1 MSTVKPPHRPGR
13 ALVPVPRHT
22 AIMLRPADLRRPTRR
37 RLRAWLA
44 NAAKLTTSLR
54 TLAINAVVIVGIAV
68 LVAGVWTQIKP
79 RMLVEPV
86 QLPSVLL
93 KDGYKEDGVQRILA
107 GKLESIEQT
116 AFGTVPAPIGRNIDA
131 DTRQPDLTIPDTGVS
146 LGQIVQSLR
155 ELIKRD
161 QYVTS
166 EIIGSGQMLTFHVT
180 VLDPAQ
186 RLLSDDGEA
195 QPPDRLDALITDGA
209 QRALKLGNPYMY
221 ASWLSAKERD
231 TCYADPTQCG
241 FPLSGEA
248 YQGIVDNGPSDPFA
262 KWALLALSKI
272 DEDRGDFDLEAEKT
286 KELVNADPAFSWAWY
301 NLGVALTELGCT
313 EQSARAFE
321 TALRY
326 DDKTE
331 ANYNAAG
338 RRLLDVAARD
348 AANAPDLLRS
358 AVDDFTHALEL
369 KPHYQE
375 ALINLGLARFAQFA
389 ARDAQRASDGTQ
401 PVDREAAQA
410 LDDAQSTLERA
421 VRLDEAHAARAL
433 LGLASVAWAQNRT
446 SDAEQ
451 LAHLAHARSDS
462 DPFCSQPFATT
473 LREARGCIVS
483 QPMKRVVTRDATYS
497 GLLLTGGDGQRATRG
512 STLPSTTLP
521 LRVCAVKFPPES
533 PLTGIAWSGVP
544 APLMQALP

>member
-44 NAAKLTTSLR
+44 NAAKLTTILR
-54 TLAINAVVIVGIAV
+54 TLTINAVVIGGIAV
-68 LVAGVWTQIKP
+68 LIAGVWTQIKP

-107 GKLESIEQT
+107 GKLESLEQT
-116 AFGTVPAPIGRNIDA
+116 AIGTVPAPIGRNIDA
-131 DTRQPDLTIPDTGVS
+131 DTHQPDLTIPETGVS

-155 ELIKRD
+155 ALIKRD

-166 EIIGSGQMLTFHVT
+166 EIVSSGQTLTFHVT

-186 RLLSDDGEA
+186 HLLSDDGEA
-195 QPPDRLDALITDGA
+195 QPLDRLDALITDGA
-209 QRALKLGNPYMY
+209 QRALKLGNPYMF

-231 TCYADPTQCG
+231 DCYADPKQCG
-241 FPLSGEA
+241 FPLSGKA

-286 KELVNADPAFSWAWY
+286 KELVKADSAFSWAWY
-301 NLGVALTELGCT
+301 NLGVAMAELGCT
-313 EQSARAFE
+313 GQSARAFE

-338 RRLLDVAARD
+338 RRLLDIAARD
-348 AANAPDLLRS
+348 PANAPDLLRN
-358 AVDDFTHALEL
+358 AVDDFAHALEL

-389 ARDAQRASDGTQ
+389 IRDPRWASESAQGIDSESAK
-401 PVDREAAQA
+401 A
-410 LDDAQSTLERA
+410 LDDAQSTFERA
-421 VRLDEAHAARAL
+421 VRLNEAHAARAL
-433 LGLASVAWAQNRT
+433 LGLASVALAQNRN

-451 LAHLAHARSDS
+451 LAQLARARSDS

-483 QPMKRVVTRDATYS
+483 QPMKRVVTRDTMYS
-497 GLLLTGGDGQRATRG
+497 GFLLTGTDGRRAIPAS
-512 STLPSTTLP
+512 STLSATSAS
-521 LRVCAVKFPPES
+521 RVCAVKFPPES